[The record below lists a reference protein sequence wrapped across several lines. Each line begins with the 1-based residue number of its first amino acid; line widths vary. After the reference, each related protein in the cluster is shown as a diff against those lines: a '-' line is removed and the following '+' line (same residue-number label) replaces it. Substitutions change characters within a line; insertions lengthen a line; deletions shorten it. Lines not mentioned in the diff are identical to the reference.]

1 MPYQAAGIRIPA
13 TRYQK
18 FFCMA
23 AARIAINMVIARL
36 NPMLYMINSFR
47 YGMLGVSDISITTG
61 LTVIVTFTV
70 TLFIIAYYLLKTGKG
85 IRD

>member
-1 MPYQAAGIRIPA
+1 MLPGIWQ
-13 TRYQK
+13 T
-18 FFCMA
+18 
-23 AARIAINMVIARL
+23 IARL

-70 TLFIIAYYLLKTGKG
+70 SLFIIAYYLLKTGKG